1 MRVPPLLL
9 GFLIPFPVHTT
20 SKYRVT
26 LSLTVYTYVASFI
39 RSIPAC
45 TGNPGS
51 LCRMC
56 YSLPS
61 IPACTGEPRQSL
73 PNVL

>member
-1 MRVPPLLL
+1 MDRIGAGLGESPTAPARVSDT
-9 GFLIPFPVHTT
+9 FPVHTT

-45 TGNPGS
+45 TG
-51 LCRMC
+51 
-56 YSLPS
+56 
-61 IPACTGEPRQSL
+61 EPRQSL

>member
-45 TGNPGS
+45 TG
-51 LCRMC
+51 
-56 YSLPS
+56 
-61 IPACTGEPRQSL
+61 EPRQSL